1 MTPCSG
7 AGQSSQDQELQHSNA
22 AELVTWT
29 GLQEHTKRNK
39 PLSRSPYCLQVESE
53 TGAVTFES
61 TRAEAIRMPASV
73 ALTHR
78 FMKQVALRL
87 QLGLPQIT

>member
-1 MTPCSG
+1 M
-7 AGQSSQDQELQHSNA
+7 
-22 AELVTWT
+22 
-29 GLQEHTKRNK
+29 
-39 PLSRSPYCLQVESE
+39 QVEGE

-78 FMKQVALRL
+78 FMKQVALSL
-87 QLGLPQIT
+87 QLGLLRFTLLAVPGSCC